1 LKLLLSN
8 DDGVHARGL
17 KALAQA
23 LAEIAAIKV
32 VAPDRDYS
40 GASHSLTLTR
50 PLSLLTTSEGF
61 LAVDGTPTDSV
72 HLGLSRLIGFEPE
85 RVIAGINSHANLGD
99 DVLYSGTVAAAMEGR
114 FLDLPAIAVSLVNNG
129 SNHFETAATVVKKML
144 ADESLP
150 RLTQRTVLNINV
162 PDVPYAQV
170 RGVQITRLGHRFKGG
185 EPMKIQDPRGRIR
198 YWIASAGEVDDAG
211 EGTDFYAVKHGFVSI
226 TPINVDMTQQQDVI
240 SLQQWLGDSN
250 GL

>member
-85 RVIAGINSHANLGD
+85 RVVAGINSHANLGD

-129 SNHFETAATVVKKML
+129 SNHYETAAMVVKKML

-211 EGTDFYAVKHGFVSI
+211 EGTDFHAVKHGFVSI

-240 SLQQWLGDSN
+240 CLQQWLRDSN
-250 GL
+250 GV